1 MEAPLSSK
9 KEAALPTAESALT
22 LFIIMVNQCIKMSI
36 LDLISVRYV
45 HLLDSPL
52 AFVSVGVLFYIFPK
66 EHSFI
71 SFFPVDHDD
80 RNDAKNPDPERGRAS
95 GGHLVKS
102 GGRSGV
108 FIQATV
114 QKKKNETK

>member
-1 MEAPLSSK
+1 VNGSPPIK

-80 RNDAKNPDPERGRAS
+80 RNDAKNPDPERGRAN

-102 GGRSGV
+102 GRSGV

-114 QKKKNETK
+114 QKKNETK

>member
-80 RNDAKNPDPERGRAS
+80 RNDAKNPDPERRRAG
-95 GGHLVKS
+95 GGHLGKS
-102 GGRSGV
+102 GRSGV
-108 FIQATV
+108 FIQATI
-114 QKKKNETK
+114 QKKNETK